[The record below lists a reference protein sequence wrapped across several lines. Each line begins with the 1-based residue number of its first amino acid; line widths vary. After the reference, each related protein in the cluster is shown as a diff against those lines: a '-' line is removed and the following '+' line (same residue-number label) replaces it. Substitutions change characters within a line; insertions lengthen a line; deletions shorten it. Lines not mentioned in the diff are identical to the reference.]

1 MKKIEMV
8 DLTSQY
14 KEIEQEIQKSLN
26 EVLQSTKFIKGP
38 DVSDFERDLKVYLG
52 VNNAIACGSGTDAL
66 QIALMSLE
74 LSPGDEIITT
84 DFTFAATIEVIL
96 LLGLKPIL
104 VDIDPETFNIDPNKA
119 KEALTKKTKAI
130 IPVHLFG
137 QISDMD
143 EILKIAK
150 ENKLFIIEDNAQ
162 SLGSSYTF
170 LNGKQKKAGS
180 IGDIGT
186 TSFFPS
192 KNLGAYGDGGAI
204 FTDNNEIADRIRA
217 ISNHGMYK
225 RYYHDL
231 LGVNSRLD
239 TLQAAILKVKLKYL
253 DSYNRKRQNAAN
265 QYDDNLRNYENIV
278 TPFHNISRSSHVY
291 HQYTIRVLNTNRDK
305 LAEHLSNDNIPH
317 GIYYPVPLHR
327 QKAYKNDDY
336 IEDNFKVTNKM
347 VNEVISLPM
356 HSELE
361 ENQIDYISG
370 SIKSFFKNI

>member
-8 DLTSQY
+8 DLKGQY

-26 EVLQSTKFIKGP
+26 QVLHSTQFIKGP
-38 DVSDFERDLKVYLG
+38 DVSEFERDLEKYLG

-104 VDIDPETFNIDPNKA
+104 VDIDPKTFNIDPNKA

-130 IPVHLFG
+130 LPVHLFG
-137 QISDMD
+137 QTSDMD

-162 SLGSSYTF
+162 SLGSRYTF
-170 LNGKQKKAGS
+170 LNGKKKKAGT

-204 FTDNNEIADRIRA
+204 FTDNDEIANRIRA

-265 QYDDNLRNYENIV
+265 QYNDALKNYENIV
-278 TPFHNISRSSHVY
+278 TPFHNVSRSSHVY

-305 LAEHLSNDNIPH
+305 LAEHLSNDNIPY

-327 QKAYKNDDY
+327 QKAYRNDDY
-336 IEDNFKVTNKM
+336 IENSFKITNKM

-356 HSELE
+356 HTELD
-361 ENQIDYISG
+361 ENQIDYISS
-370 SIKSFFKNI
+370 SIKSFLKVK

>member
-8 DLTSQY
+8 DLKGQY

-26 EVLQSTKFIKGP
+26 QVLHSTQFIKGP
-38 DVSDFERDLKVYLG
+38 DVSEFERDLEKYLG

-74 LSPGDEIITT
+74 LNPGEEIITT

-104 VDIDPETFNIDPNKA
+104 VDIDPKTFNIDPNKV

-137 QISDMD
+137 QISNMD
-143 EILKIAK
+143 EILNIAK

-162 SLGSSYTF
+162 SMGSTYTF
-170 LNGKQKKAGS
+170 LNGEKKKAGT

-204 FTDNNEIADRIRA
+204 FTDNNEFADRIRA

-239 TLQAAILKVKLKYL
+239 SLQAAILKVKLKYL
-253 DSYNRKRQNAAN
+253 DSYNQKRQNAAN
-265 QYDDNLRNYENIV
+265 EYNNALKNHENII

-291 HQYTIRVLNTNRDK
+291 HQYTIRVTNSDRDK
-305 LAEHLSNDNIPH
+305 LAEHLSGDNIPY
-317 GIYYPVPLHR
+317 GIYYPLPLHK
-327 QKAYKNDDY
+327 QKAYHNDSY

-356 HSELE
+356 HSELD
-361 ENQIDYISG
+361 ENQIDYISS
-370 SIKSFFKNI
+370 SIKSFFKNK

>member
-38 DVSDFERDLKVYLG
+38 DVSDFERDLEEYLG

-104 VDIDPETFNIDPNKA
+104 VDIDPKTFNIDPNKA

-162 SLGSSYTF
+162 SLGSTYTF

-265 QYDDNLRNYENIV
+265 QYNDALKNYENIV
-278 TPFHNISRSSHVY
+278 TPFHNVSRSSHVY

-305 LAEHLSNDNIPH
+305 LAEHLSNDNIPY

-327 QKAYKNDDY
+327 QKAYSNDDY
-336 IEDNFKVTNKM
+336 IENSFKITNKM

-356 HSELE
+356 HTELE

-370 SIKSFFKNI
+370 SIKSFLKVK

>member
-8 DLTSQY
+8 DLKGQY

-26 EVLQSTKFIKGP
+26 QVLHSTQFIKGP
-38 DVSDFERDLKVYLG
+38 DVSEFERDLEKYLG

-74 LSPGDEIITT
+74 LNPGEEIITT

-104 VDIDPETFNIDPNKA
+104 VDIDPKTFNIDPNKV

-137 QISDMD
+137 QISNMD
-143 EILKIAK
+143 EILNIAK

-162 SLGSSYTF
+162 SMGSTYTF
-170 LNGKQKKAGS
+170 LNGEKKKAGT

-204 FTDNNEIADRIRA
+204 FTDNNEYADRIRA

-239 TLQAAILKVKLKYL
+239 SLQAAILKVKLKYL
-253 DSYNRKRQNAAN
+253 DSYNQKRQNAAN
-265 QYDDNLRNYENIV
+265 EYNNALKNHENII

-291 HQYTIRVLNTNRDK
+291 HQYTIRVTNSDRDK
-305 LAEHLSNDNIPH
+305 LAEHLSGDNIPY
-317 GIYYPVPLHR
+317 GIYYPLPLHK
-327 QKAYKNDDY
+327 QKAYHNDSY

-356 HSELE
+356 HSELD
-361 ENQIDYISG
+361 ENQIDYISS
-370 SIKSFFKNI
+370 SIKSFFKNK

>member
-8 DLTSQY
+8 DLKGQY
-14 KEIEQEIQKSLN
+14 KEIEQEIRKSLN
-26 EVLQSTKFIKGP
+26 QVLHSTQFIKGP
-38 DVSDFERDLKVYLG
+38 DVSEFERDLEKYLG

-74 LSPGDEIITT
+74 LNPGEEIITT

-104 VDIDPETFNIDPNKA
+104 VDIDPKTFNIDPNKV

-137 QISDMD
+137 QISNMD
-143 EILKIAK
+143 EILNIAK

-162 SLGSSYTF
+162 SMGSTYTF
-170 LNGKQKKAGS
+170 LNGEKKKAGT

-204 FTDNNEIADRIRA
+204 FTDNNEFADRIRA

-239 TLQAAILKVKLKYL
+239 SLQAAILKVKLKYL
-253 DSYNRKRQNAAN
+253 DSYNQKRQNAAN
-265 QYDDNLRNYENIV
+265 EYNNALKNHENII

-291 HQYTIRVLNTNRDK
+291 HQYTIRVTNSDRDK
-305 LAEHLSNDNIPH
+305 LAEHLSGDNIPY
-317 GIYYPVPLHR
+317 GIYYPLPLHK
-327 QKAYKNDDY
+327 QKAYHNDSY

-356 HSELE
+356 HSELD
-361 ENQIDYISG
+361 ENQIDYISS
-370 SIKSFFKNI
+370 SIKSFFKNK

>member
-8 DLTSQY
+8 DLEGQY
-14 KEIEQEIQKSLN
+14 KLIEDEIQKSIN
-26 EVLQSTKFIKGP
+26 EVLNSAKFIKGP
-38 DVSDFERDLKVYLG
+38 DVSNLERDLEDYLG
-52 VNNAIACGSGTDAL
+52 IKNAITCGSGTDAL

-74 LSPGDEIITT
+74 LNPGDEIITT

-96 LLGLKPIL
+96 LLRLKPVL
-104 VDIDPETFNIDPNKA
+104 VDIDSKTFNIDPNEIK
-119 KEALTKKTKAI
+119 KVLTSKTKAI

-137 QISDMD
+137 QTSDMD
-143 EILKIAK
+143 QITQIAK
-150 ENKLFIIEDNAQ
+150 ENNLFIIEDNAQ
-162 SLGSSYTF
+162 SMGANYTF
-170 LNGKQKKAGS
+170 LNNKEKKAGT

-204 FTDNNEIADRIRA
+204 FTDNDEISDRIRA

-225 RYYHDL
+225 RYYHDI

-239 TLQAAILKVKLKYL
+239 SLQAAILKIKLKHL
-253 DSYNRKRQNAAN
+253 DPYNQKRQNAAK
-265 QYDDNLRNYENIV
+265 QYDNAFKDHENIV
-278 TPFHNISRSSHVY
+278 IPFHNISRSSHVY

-327 QKAYKNDDY
+327 QKAYRNDDY

-347 VNEVISLPM
+347 VDEVISLPM

-370 SIKSFFKNI
+370 SIKSFFKNK

>member
-8 DLTSQY
+8 DLKGQY

-26 EVLQSTKFIKGP
+26 QVLHSTQFIKGP
-38 DVSDFERDLKVYLG
+38 DVSEFERDLEKYLG

-74 LSPGDEIITT
+74 LNPGEEIITT

-104 VDIDPETFNIDPNKA
+104 VDIDPKTFNIDPNKV

-137 QISDMD
+137 QISNMD
-143 EILKIAK
+143 EILNIAK

-162 SLGSSYTF
+162 SMGSTYTF
-170 LNGKQKKAGS
+170 LNGEKKKAGT

-204 FTDNNEIADRIRA
+204 FTDDNEFADRIRA

-239 TLQAAILKVKLKYL
+239 SLQAAILKVKLKYL
-253 DSYNRKRQNAAN
+253 DSYNQKRQNAAN
-265 QYDDNLRNYENIV
+265 EYNNALKNHENII

-291 HQYTIRVLNTNRDK
+291 HQYTIRVTNSDRDK
-305 LAEHLSNDNIPH
+305 LAEHLSGDNIPY
-317 GIYYPVPLHR
+317 GIYYPLPLHK
-327 QKAYKNDDY
+327 QKAYHNDSY

-356 HSELE
+356 HSELD
-361 ENQIDYISG
+361 ENQIDYISS
-370 SIKSFFKNI
+370 SIKSFFKNK

>member
-1 MKKIEMV
+1 M
-8 DLTSQY
+8 Y
-14 KEIEQEIQKSLN
+14 KRQ
-26 EVLQSTKFIKGP
+26 
-38 DVSDFERDLKVYLG
+38 
-52 VNNAIACGSGTDAL
+52 
-66 QIALMSLE
+66 
-74 LSPGDEIITT
+74 
-84 DFTFAATIEVIL
+84 
-96 LLGLKPIL
+96 
-104 VDIDPETFNIDPNKA
+104 
-119 KEALTKKTKAI
+119 
-130 IPVHLFG
+130 
-137 QISDMD
+137 
-143 EILKIAK
+143 
-150 ENKLFIIEDNAQ
+150 
-162 SLGSSYTF
+162 
-170 LNGKQKKAGS
+170 

-291 HQYTIRVLNTNRDK
+291 HQYTIRVLNTDRDK
-305 LAEHLSNDNIPH
+305 LTEHLSNDNIPY

-327 QKAYKNDDY
+327 QKAYSNDDY
-336 IEDNFKVTNKM
+336 IDNNFKVTNKM

-356 HSELE
+356 HTELE
-361 ENQIDYISG
+361 ENQIDYISS
-370 SIKSFFKNI
+370 SIKSFFKKK

>member
-8 DLTSQY
+8 DLKGQY

-26 EVLQSTKFIKGP
+26 EVLYSTKFINGP
-38 DVSDFERDLKVYLG
+38 DVGDFEKDLEEYLG

-104 VDIDPETFNIDPNKA
+104 VDIDPKTFNIDPNKA

-130 IPVHLFG
+130 LPVHLFG
-137 QISDMD
+137 QTSDMD

-170 LNGKQKKAGS
+170 LNGKKKKAGT

-204 FTDNNEIADRIRA
+204 FTDNDEIANRIRA
-217 ISNHGMYK
+217 ISNHGMYR

-265 QYDDNLRNYENIV
+265 QYNDALKNYENIV
-278 TPFHNISRSSHVY
+278 TPFHNVSRSSHVY

-305 LAEHLSNDNIPH
+305 LAEHLSNDNIPF

-327 QKAYKNDDY
+327 QKAYRNDNY
-336 IEDNFKVTNKM
+336 IENSFKVTNKM
-347 VNEVISLPM
+347 VDEVISLPM
-356 HSELE
+356 HTELE

-370 SIKSFFKNI
+370 SIKSFLKVK

>member
-38 DVSDFERDLKVYLG
+38 DVSDFERDLEEYLG

-104 VDIDPETFNIDPNKA
+104 VDIDPKTFNIDPNKA

-162 SLGSSYTF
+162 SLGSTYTF

-265 QYDDNLRNYENIV
+265 QYDDNLKNYENIV

-291 HQYTIRVLNTNRDK
+291 HQYTIRVLNTDRDK
-305 LAEHLSNDNIPH
+305 LIEHLSNDNIPY

-327 QKAYKNDDY
+327 QKAYSNDDY
-336 IEDNFKVTNKM
+336 IDNNFKVTNKM

-356 HSELE
+356 HTELE
-361 ENQIDYISG
+361 ENQIDYISS
-370 SIKSFFKNI
+370 SIKSFFKKK

>member
-8 DLTSQY
+8 DLKGQY

-26 EVLQSTKFIKGP
+26 QVLHSTQFIKGP
-38 DVSDFERDLKVYLG
+38 DVSEFERDLEKYLG

-74 LSPGDEIITT
+74 LNPGEEIITT

-104 VDIDPETFNIDPNKA
+104 VDIDPKTFNIDPNKV

-137 QISDMD
+137 QISNMD
-143 EILKIAK
+143 EILNIAK

-162 SLGSSYTF
+162 SMGSTYTF
-170 LNGKQKKAGS
+170 LNGEKKKAGT

-204 FTDNNEIADRIRA
+204 FTDDNEFADRIRA

-239 TLQAAILKVKLKYL
+239 SLQAAILKVKLKYL
-253 DSYNRKRQNAAN
+253 DSYNQKRQNAAN
-265 QYDDNLRNYENIV
+265 EYNNALKNHENIILH
-278 TPFHNISRSSHVY
+278 F
-291 HQYTIRVLNTNRDK
+291 TIYQDLHMYIINT
-305 LAEHLSNDNIPH
+305 L
-317 GIYYPVPLHR
+317 
-327 QKAYKNDDY
+327 
-336 IEDNFKVTNKM
+336 
-347 VNEVISLPM
+347 
-356 HSELE
+356 
-361 ENQIDYISG
+361 
-370 SIKSFFKNI
+370 

>member
-8 DLTSQY
+8 DLKGQY

-26 EVLQSTKFIKGP
+26 QVLHSTQFIKGP
-38 DVSDFERDLKVYLG
+38 DVSEFERDLEKYLG

-74 LSPGDEIITT
+74 LNPGEEIITT

-104 VDIDPETFNIDPNKA
+104 VDIDPKTFNIDPNKV

-137 QISDMD
+137 QISNMD
-143 EILKIAK
+143 EILNIAK

-162 SLGSSYTF
+162 SMGSTYTF
-170 LNGKQKKAGS
+170 LNGEKKKAGA

-204 FTDNNEIADRIRA
+204 FTDDNEFADRIRA

-239 TLQAAILKVKLKYL
+239 SLQAAILKVKLKYL
-253 DSYNRKRQNAAN
+253 DSYNQKRQNAAN
-265 QYDDNLRNYENIV
+265 EYNNALKNHENII

-291 HQYTIRVLNTNRDK
+291 HQYTIRVTNSDRDK
-305 LAEHLSNDNIPH
+305 LAEHLSGDNIPY
-317 GIYYPVPLHR
+317 GIYYPLPLHK
-327 QKAYKNDDY
+327 QKAYHNDSY

-356 HSELE
+356 HSELD
-361 ENQIDYISG
+361 ENQIDYISS
-370 SIKSFFKNI
+370 SIKSFFKNK

>member
-8 DLTSQY
+8 DLKGQY

-26 EVLQSTKFIKGP
+26 QVLHSTQFIKGP
-38 DVSDFERDLKVYLG
+38 DVSEFERDLEKYLG

-74 LSPGDEIITT
+74 LNPGEEIITT

-104 VDIDPETFNIDPNKA
+104 VDIDPKTFNIDPNKV

-137 QISDMD
+137 QISNMD
-143 EILKIAK
+143 EILNIAK

-162 SLGSSYTF
+162 SMGSTYTF
-170 LNGKQKKAGS
+170 LNGEKKKAGT

-204 FTDNNEIADRIRA
+204 FTDNNEFADRIRA

-239 TLQAAILKVKLKYL
+239 SLQAAILKVKLKYL
-253 DSYNRKRQNAAN
+253 DSYNQKRQNAAN
-265 QYDDNLRNYENIV
+265 EYNNALKNHENII
-278 TPFHNISRSSHVY
+278 TPFHNISKSSHVY
-291 HQYTIRVLNTNRDK
+291 HQYTIRVTNSDRDK
-305 LAEHLSNDNIPH
+305 LAEHLSGDNIPY
-317 GIYYPVPLHR
+317 GIYYPLPLHK
-327 QKAYKNDDY
+327 QKAYHNDSY

-356 HSELE
+356 HSELD
-361 ENQIDYISG
+361 ENQIDYISS
-370 SIKSFFKNI
+370 SIKSFFKNK

>member
-8 DLTSQY
+8 DLKGQY

-26 EVLQSTKFIKGP
+26 EVLHSTKFIKGP
-38 DVSDFERDLKVYLG
+38 DVSDLERDLEEYLG
-52 VNNAIACGSGTDAL
+52 VNHAITCGSGTDAL

-74 LSPGDEIITT
+74 LNPGEEIITT

-104 VDIDPETFNIDPNKA
+104 VDIDPKTFNIDPNKV

-137 QISDMD
+137 QISNMD
-143 EILKIAK
+143 EILNIAK

-162 SLGSSYTF
+162 SMGSTYTF
-170 LNGKQKKAGS
+170 LNGEKKKAGT

-204 FTDNNEIADRIRA
+204 FTDNNEFADRIRA

-231 LGVNSRLD
+231 LRVNSRLD
-239 TLQAAILKVKLKYL
+239 SVQAAILKIKLKYL
-253 DSYNRKRQNAAN
+253 DSYNQKRQNAAN
-265 QYDDNLRNYENIV
+265 QYNNALRNYENII
-278 TPFHNISRSSHVY
+278 TPFHNRLRSSHVY

-347 VNEVISLPM
+347 VDEVISLPM

-370 SIKSFFKNI
+370 SIKSFFKNN

>member
-8 DLTSQY
+8 DLKGQY

-26 EVLQSTKFIKGP
+26 QVLHSTQFIKGP
-38 DVSDFERDLKVYLG
+38 DVSEFERDLEKYLG

-74 LSPGDEIITT
+74 LNPGEEIITT

-104 VDIDPETFNIDPNKA
+104 VDIDPKTFNIDPNKV

-137 QISDMD
+137 QISNMD
-143 EILKIAK
+143 EILNIAK

-162 SLGSSYTF
+162 SMGSTYTF
-170 LNGKQKKAGS
+170 LNGEKKKAGT

-192 KNLGAYGDGGAI
+192 KNLGAYGDCGAI
-204 FTDNNEIADRIRA
+204 FTDNNEFADRIRA

-239 TLQAAILKVKLKYL
+239 SLQAAILKVKLKYL
-253 DSYNRKRQNAAN
+253 DSYNQKRQNAAN
-265 QYDDNLRNYENIV
+265 EYNNALKNHENII

-291 HQYTIRVLNTNRDK
+291 HQYTIRVTNSDRDK
-305 LAEHLSNDNIPH
+305 LAEHLSGDNIPY
-317 GIYYPVPLHR
+317 GIYYPLPLHK
-327 QKAYKNDDY
+327 QKAYHNDSY

-356 HSELE
+356 HSELD
-361 ENQIDYISG
+361 ENQIDYISS
-370 SIKSFFKNI
+370 SIKSFFKNK

>member
-1 MKKIEMV
+1 MV
-8 DLTSQY
+8 DLKGQY

-26 EVLQSTKFIKGP
+26 QVLHSTQFIKGP
-38 DVSDFERDLKVYLG
+38 DVSEFERDLEKYLG

-74 LSPGDEIITT
+74 LNPGDEIITT

-96 LLGLKPIL
+96 LLRLKPVL
-104 VDIDPETFNIDPNKA
+104 VDIDSKTFNIDPTKI
-119 KEALTKKTKAI
+119 KESITKKTKAI

-137 QISDMD
+137 QTSDMD
-143 EILKIAK
+143 QITQIAK
-150 ENKLFIIEDNAQ
+150 ENNLFIIEDNAQ
-162 SLGSSYTF
+162 SMGANYTF
-170 LNGKQKKAGS
+170 LNNKEKKAGT

-204 FTDNNEIADRIRA
+204 FTDNNKIADRIRA

-239 TLQAAILKVKLKYL
+239 SVQAAILKVKLKYL
-253 DSYNRKRQNAAN
+253 DSYNQKRQNAAN
-265 QYDDNLRNYENIV
+265 QYNNALRNYENII
-278 TPFHNISRSSHVY
+278 TPFHNRLRSSHVY

-327 QKAYKNDDY
+327 QKAYSNDDY
-336 IEDNFKVTNKM
+336 IDNNFKVTNKM

-356 HSELE
+356 HTELE
-361 ENQIDYISG
+361 ENQIDYISS
-370 SIKSFFKNI
+370 SIKSFLN

>member
-8 DLTSQY
+8 DLKGQY

-26 EVLQSTKFIKGP
+26 QVLHSTQFIKGP
-38 DVSDFERDLKVYLG
+38 DVSEFERDLEKYLG

-74 LSPGDEIITT
+74 LNPGEEIITT

-104 VDIDPETFNIDPNKA
+104 VDIDPKTFNIDPNKV

-137 QISDMD
+137 QISNMD
-143 EILKIAK
+143 EILNIAK

-162 SLGSSYTF
+162 SMGSTYTF
-170 LNGKQKKAGS
+170 LNGEKKKAGT

-204 FTDNNEIADRIRA
+204 FTDNNEFADRIRA

-239 TLQAAILKVKLKYL
+239 SLQAAILKVKLKYL
-253 DSYNRKRQNAAN
+253 DSYNQKRQNAAN
-265 QYDDNLRNYENIV
+265 EYNNALKNHENII

-291 HQYTIRVLNTNRDK
+291 HQYTIRVTNSDRDK
-305 LAEHLSNDNIPH
+305 LAEHLSGDNIPY
-317 GIYYPVPLHR
+317 GIYYPLPLHK
-327 QKAYKNDDY
+327 QKAYQNDSY

-356 HSELE
+356 HSELD
-361 ENQIDYISG
+361 ENQIDYISS
-370 SIKSFFKNI
+370 SIKSFFKNK